1 MFTGIVQGI
10 GQIQA
15 VTPKGGDKTFEIV
28 ADCLADYE
36 LALGDSVAVSG
47 VCLTVTKLIE
57 KGFATDLS
65 VETLSLTTLGQAD
78 AGTAVNIE
86 PALRAGDP
94 LGGHWVSGHVDGK
107 ATLQS
112 KEAAARSHEMIIQVP
127 EGLSHY
133 IAAKGS
139 VTLDGVSLTVNSVS
153 GNTFSVNVIPHTFE
167 VTTLGDLAVGEPVN
181 LEVDIL
187 ARYLER
193 LQAARTPE
201 N

>member
-1 MFTGIVQGI
+1 MFTGIVKGI
-10 GQIQA
+10 GQIQS
-15 VTPKGGDKTFEIV
+15 VTPQGGDKAFEII
-28 ADCLADYE
+28 ADCLAGYD

-47 VCLTVTKLIE
+47 VCLTVTALLE

-65 VETLSLTTLGQAD
+65 VETLSLTTLGQID
-78 AGTAVNIE
+78 AGSTVNIE
-86 PALRAGDP
+86 PALRAGDA
-94 LGGHWVSGHVDGK
+94 LGGHWVSGHVDGM

-112 KEAAARSHEMIIQVP
+112 KVPAARSHEMVFHVP
-127 EGLSHY
+127 QGLSHY

-139 VTLDGVSLTVNSVS
+139 VTLDGVSLTVNSVAE
-153 GNTFSVNVIPHTFE
+153 NEFSVNVIPHTFE
-167 VTTLGDLAVGEPVN
+167 VTTLSDLAVGEPVN

-193 LQAARTPE
+193 LQVARTPE